1 MRKPSHRGRGG
12 VWVPSAQGQSRLC
25 PNSCPRRSI
34 SRVSWCRL
42 TPLGLRRQRHIVT
55 PHQSLQ
61 RRKLKLREDRPRP
74 RHRSSQGSRLRANLL
89 VKEHAPLTGTRPA
102 PPADPPSPACRP
114 RPAAP
119 ADPARPRLQT
129 PPSPPVDLSSS
140 RCVFSQAV
148 TQRLGPRSRGVGRG
162 ATVPRS
168 SALLLF
174 SRCLTGSEHV

>member
-25 PNSCPRRSI
+25 PDSCPRRSI

-61 RRKLKLREDRPRP
+61 RRKLKLRDDRPRP

-102 PPADPPSPACRP
+102 PPADP
-114 RPAAP
+114 
-119 ADPARPRLQT
+119 ARPRLQT
-129 PPSPPVDLSSS
+129 PPGRACRPRRPPPAGPAQSRLQTLPAPPADPAQPRLQTPPSPACRPPPPPLPTPP
-140 RCVFSQAV
+140 RAV
-148 TQRLGPRSRGVGRG
+148 R
-162 ATVPRS
+162 
-168 SALLLF
+168 
-174 SRCLTGSEHV
+174 